1 MDERVELAGALE
13 GAGRLIMPNN
23 TRVLSGLITHPLD
36 SSLDDLLVKAPS
48 AVKALLSDNNPAQA
62 KEVLGQI
69 NNRIGSLT
77 KAKNY
82 GYDIDGHHPIS
93 LMSSYL
99 AASDMDINNAAKFY
113 DQARKLGLPIGTVP
127 DYMLPLS
134 QIAHDYAH
142 LDPITH
148 KTNKKGFQSG
158 AMQFRQADPIA
169 RANAWAPMANLEQ
182 TLSNL
187 GYNLPQEQTVRR
199 MAADKV
205 GIDVE
210 NLTSFV
216 TNPNYVTPT
225 GRAGNVSYVTS
236 ARKILDQEIMN
247 GILTAAYNN
256 QKLNNIIAPN
266 QYTKVFASAKREP
279 ELRDRTSKNAVY
291 DLSVLRPGQENLMR
305 RFL

>member
-1 MDERVELAGALE
+1 MDERIELAGALE
-13 GAGRLIMPNN
+13 GAGRLIMPEN

-36 SSLDDLLVKAPS
+36 GSLDDLLIKGPS
-48 AVKALLSDNNPAQA
+48 AVRALLKDDNPAQA
-62 KEVLGQI
+62 KEILSQI

-99 AASDMDINNAAKFY
+99 AASDMDISNAGKFY
-113 DQARKLGLPIGTVP
+113 EQARRLGLPVGTVA
-127 DYMLPLS
+127 DHMLPLS

-142 LDPITH
+142 LDPVTH

-158 AMQFRQADPIA
+158 AMRFRQADPIA
-169 RANAWAPMANLEQ
+169 RANAWAPLANLEH

-187 GYNLPQEQTVRR
+187 GYNLPQEQEVRR
-199 MAADKV
+199 MAAQKV
-205 GIDVE
+205 GIDVN
-210 NLTSFV
+210 NLTSLV
-216 TNPNYVTPT
+216 LNPDYITPT
-225 GRAGNVSYVTS
+225 GRAGKVSYVTS
-236 ARKILDQEIMN
+236 ARKILDKQIMD
-247 GILTAAYNN
+247 GILAAAYNN
-256 QKLNNIIAPN
+256 QKLNDLIEPT
-266 QYTKVFASAKREP
+266 QYTKVFASAKRAP

-291 DLSVLRPGQENLMR
+291 DLSTLRPGQDALMR